1 MERTAERLEL
11 AAEFAEGVAEKA
23 DEELQALYLLDQRE
37 LTAAASK
44 TTPCSGAQMSEE
56 YLQAGMEGREMKTH
70 YEASLQLHR
79 LTGGGPK
86 PEGQSGPVV
95 TALNP
100 NRHVH
105 MVHGRPVMVLSG
117 NGT

>member
-23 DEELQALYLLDQRE
+23 DDELQALYLLNQRE

-44 TTPCSGAQMSEE
+44 TTPCSGAQQSAEFQ
-56 YLQAGMEGREMKTH
+56 QAEKEGREMKTH